1 MNTTKQHK
9 KAIYEANKG
18 NDYSSKENRSIS
30 STLKR
35 KLVQSNGELAEKIV
49 MALID
54 KASTGDVQAIRECLD
69 RVDGKVINQTQ
80 VEATIERPQI
90 IKVITGIDPYVD
102 DEDDTL
108 KVITGFDDT
117 D

>member
-1 MNTTKQHK
+1 MKTTKQHK
-9 KAIYEANKG
+9 KAINEANKG

-90 IKVITGIDPYVD
+90 IRVITGIDPYDD

>member
-1 MNTTKQHK
+1 MKTTKQHK

-102 DEDDTL
+102 GEDDTL